1 MTLKEWNHPAARSP
15 EPKLRSYT
23 CVVPFYTSV
32 PTLIYLRRSALILP
46 FQRSYTCAV
55 PFLYF
60 RSNVHIL
67 APFRPSSSV
76 LSPTRPGIRPQG
88 TKKNGAPGH
97 LCLGALLKD
106 GGDLL
111 SRLRSTIGAAVLNC
125 SVRNGKRWN
134 HSAIAT
140 KSVRVTH

>member
-1 MTLKEWNHPAARSP
+1 MSVIVCVACRSNDIEGMESRRTLPGAEI
-15 EPKLRSYT
+15 T
-23 CVVPFYTSV
+23 F
-32 PTLIYLRRSALILP
+32 IYLRRSALILP
-46 FQRSYTCAV
+46 SS
-55 PFLYF
+55 P
-60 RSNVHIL
+60 
-67 APFRPSSSV
+67 PSV
-76 LSPTRPGIRPQG
+76 RAFVPQG